1 MQIRQAGKARTR
13 IIDRHGHNVPAQVVQ
28 RIASSGAEMFRKR
41 QATAASCLPALAQ
54 WIHTTLGFCLQ
65 TYLAMAEAYD
75 RYGYN
80 LIGLVPGGPGE
91 RTEFILS
98 CL

>member
-1 MQIRQAGKARTR
+1 
-13 IIDRHGHNVPAQVVQ
+13 
-28 RIASSGAEMFRKR
+28 MFRKR
-41 QATAASCLPALAQ
+41 QATAASCLPAPAQ
-54 WIHTTLGFCLQ
+54 WIHTALGSRLQ
-65 TYLAMAEAYD
+65 TYHAMAETYE

-80 LIGLVPGGPGE
+80 LIGLAPGGPEE